1 MSVAAET
8 GGTGAQT
15 LGQMRTLASDAQDLA
30 AGARSTLQQIEALLK
45 EQVQERPYRTLLIAA
60 GAGYVLG
67 GGLASSLTRQA
78 IRLALR
84 TIGPS
89 MLAAALSPD
98 GVAAVN
104 ASGAQTK
111 EDTSRKRKE
120 KRDDAE

>member
-8 GGTGAQT
+8 GGSGAQT
-15 LGQMRTLASDAQDLA
+15 LGQVRTLASDAQDLA
-30 AGARSTLQQIEALLK
+30 SDARSTLQQIEALLR

-67 GGLASSLTRQA
+67 GGLASSLTREA
-78 IRLALR
+78 LRLALR

-89 MLAAALSPD
+89 MLAAALLPQ
-98 GVAAVN
+98 VN

-111 EDTSRKRKE
+111 EDTSSKRKE